1 MPPRLITLTLN
12 PALDIACTA
21 ARVVHTHKVHTRD
34 DHLDPGGGGINV
46 ARVLHELGGDTLA
59 VMMGG
64 GVTGELIEEIL
75 DATGVPHRNVPI
87 NGCTRICFNVFEAA
101 TGLEYRF
108 VQEGPDVTGADWHR
122 MLEVLETIPGDWLIA
137 SGSLEHG
144 MPEDIYA
151 RVARA
156 AHGRG
161 QRFVLDTSGAPLRA
175 ALGSGI
181 ELLKPSLG
189 ELETLVGRSLPD
201 PAAQEA
207 EALALVQAGAAELV
221 AVTLGE
227 EGAVARLARRGDA
240 ASGAVLRREKRRGR
254 RRQLHG
260 GDDVGHGAWG
270 TAGGGA
276 ALGRRR
282 WHRCGRLRRN
292 RPHPA
297 GGRGDAVPAPDGGGR
312 GSLLRIVVPV
322 MWLCRS
328 RSGIMQG
335 IRPGASVQDR
345 AAGILF
351 IRNDDL
357 CAPAR

>member
-75 DATGVPHRNVPI
+75 DETGVPHRNVPI

-108 VQEGPDVTGADWHR
+108 VQEGPDVTDADWHR

-161 QRFVLDTSGAPLRA
+161 QRFVLDTSGPPLRA

-181 ELLKPSLG
+181 ALLKPSLG

-201 PAAQEA
+201 PVAQEA

-227 EGAVARLARRGDA
+227 EGAVLASRDGVTRLPALPCDVRSAVGAGDSFTAAMTLAMARGAPLVEALRWGVA
-240 ASGAVLRREKRRGR
+240 A
-254 RRQLHG
+254 
-260 GDDVGHGAWG
+260 G
-270 TAGGGA
+270 TAAVVCAGTA
-276 ALGRRR
+276 RIRRVDVEMQYR
-282 WHRCGRLRRN
+282 RLVE
-292 RPHPA
+292 
-297 GGRGDAVPAPDGGGR
+297 AVEEAY
-312 GSLLRIVVPV
+312 
-322 MWLCRS
+322 
-328 RSGIMQG
+328 
-335 IRPGASVQDR
+335 
-345 AAGILF
+345 
-351 IRNDDL
+351 
-357 CAPAR
+357 CA